1 MSKKERV
8 PEIGVLRGLAF
19 AAVVLQHSIAH
30 YSIVPGVTLADGV
43 LTAIMLL
50 AAKFAVPVFI
60 FITGLVLFYNY
71 DGRFSYGAF
80 LAKRFKD
87 IVVPYIIW
95 SAVFEGVNLLS
106 AGGLLSWDALL
117 LYGQKLLTGKTSY
130 HFWYIIMIIQCYLLF
145 PLLRKAVRAIAAAIP
160 ARLGPA
166 AIMTAGLLY
175 AGLMFCIG
183 PVSRLFEAADIPVL
197 TPMFTVYADRNVL
210 YFLFYFILGASAGM
224 NIGCWNEWVRKI
236 GWMYW
241 SLFAL
246 LTGILLFR
254 LVGTFQTDEGLFIRF
269 NSVSLLRPLM
279 AVYCIVLIFAA
290 YRTAMAIIAAGTSAA
305 RWISW
310 LGTVSYG
317 AYLMHPLLL
326 RLTYLPDQQWFAG
339 WNVTVRVLI
348 SFVLCTLLSAGG
360 AWLLSRMPLG
370 RWTVGQQPRRPSAAA
385 RKTTGFPGQA

>member
-43 LTAIMLL
+43 LMAILLL

-71 DGRFSYGAF
+71 DGRFSYGTF

-95 SAVFEGVNLLS
+95 SAVFEAVNLLS
-106 AGGLLSWDALL
+106 AGGVLSWDALL

-145 PLLRKAVRAIAAAIP
+145 PLLRKAFRAIATAIP
-160 ARLGPA
+160 ARMGPS
-166 AIMTAGLLY
+166 AIIAAGLLY
-175 AGLMFCIG
+175 TGLMFCIG
-183 PVSRLFEAADIPVL
+183 PVSRLFETADIPVL
-197 TPMFTVYADRNVL
+197 TSMFTVYADRNVL
-210 YFLFYFILGASAGM
+210 YFLFYFFLGASAGM
-224 NIGCWNEWVRKI
+224 NINRWNKWVRKI
-236 GWMYW
+236 GWVYW
-241 SLFAL
+241 SLFVL

-254 LVGTFQTDEGLFIRF
+254 LVGSFQTDEGLLIRF

-290 YRTAMAIIAAGTSAA
+290 YRTAMAITATGSSVV

-317 AYLMHPLLL
+317 AYLMHPLML
-326 RLTYLPDQQWFAG
+326 RLSYLPDQQWFAG
-339 WNVTVRVLI
+339 WNVTVRVMI
-348 SFVLCTLLSAGG
+348 SFVFCTLLSVGC
-360 AWLLSRMPLG
+360 AWLLSRLPLG
-370 RWTVGQQPRRPSAAA
+370 RWTVGQQTRRPS
-385 RKTTGFPGQA
+385 TTASKPTGLPGQA